1 MNRVEKL
8 ELVRLLEE
16 KERRL
21 KYNRLKHYKPQKKQI
36 MFHNATE
43 PDVCLGAGNQLGK
56 TFSAAHDIAYH
67 MTGLYPDWWTGDRY
81 KKPPMFWIGGKT
93 IEVIRDSMQKLLLGD
108 WAKEDD
114 LGSGAIPRALLLNVV
129 NRMGIKGAVD
139 SFVVRHASGGESK
152 ATFKSYDTGR
162 EKWQAATLDAVY
174 FDEEPPADIYSE
186 GRTRTNKGQLG
197 NKTRL
202 TFTPLLGMTDVVR
215 QFYQNPK
222 INQRLIQFTILEAE
236 HYTEEEKQTIIDG
249 YPEHEREARANGIP
263 ILGSGRIFITPE
275 NKIKEPHIDL
285 IPNHWALLNGL
296 DFGWDHPQAAAQIAW
311 DRDEDVIHVIRGRR
325 GSKLKPSDQYQGV
338 KSWAKDI
345 PTAWP
350 HDGLQHDKGSG
361 QALRAQYAAAGFN
374 MLKDHATHEAGGN
387 GVEAGITEMY
397 DRFETGR
404 LLIDETITDF
414 FEEFRLYHRK
424 DGKIVKLQDDLI
436 CAIRYAIMMKRF
448 AVSATELASTQEINF
463 NFTSDF

>member
-1 MNRVEKL
+1 MNRLEKI
-8 ELVRLLEE
+8 ELIRLLEE
-16 KERRL
+16 KERRVR
-21 KYNRLKHYKPQKKQI
+21 YNRLKYYKPQKKQVL
-36 MFHNATE
+36 FHNALE

-67 MTGLYPDWWTGDRY
+67 MTGLYPEWWEGDKY
-81 KKPPMFWIGGKT
+81 TKPPVFWVGGKT

-114 LGSGAIPRALLLNVV
+114 LGAGAIPRHLLLNVV

-139 SFVVRHASGGESK
+139 SFVVRHVSGGESK

-215 QFYQNPK
+215 QFYQSPK
-222 INQRLIQFTILEAE
+222 KNQRLIQFTILEAE

-285 IPNHWALLNGL
+285 IPAHWALINGL

-311 DRDEDVIHVIRGRR
+311 DRDEDVIHVVRGRR
-325 GSKLKPSDQYQGV
+325 ASKLKPSDQYQGV
-338 KSWAKDI
+338 KSWAKDV

-361 QALRAQYAAAGFN
+361 LALRAQYASAGFT
-374 MLKDHATHEAGGN
+374 MLRDHATHEAGGN

-404 LLIDETITDF
+404 LLVDETLTDF
-414 FEEFRLYHRK
+414 FEEYRLYHRK

-436 CAIRYAIMMKRF
+436 CAIRYAIMMKRH
-448 AVSATELASTQEINF
+448 AVSVSELTATQEINF
-463 NFTSDF
+463 NFMSDF